1 MNQEIWNRT
10 EWFRKERFG
19 MFIHWGLYAIP
30 ALGEWVMSEKR
41 MTVEEYEKYFE
52 QFDPTDYNPREW
64 ARLAKKAGMKYA
76 VLTAKH
82 HDGFCLFDSAL
93 TDYKA
98 TNTKAGRDLVREFL
112 DAFRA
117 EGLKVGLYFTLI
129 DWHHPD
135 YPKYNYIPA
144 SCRSFSFCL
153 LIITHCC
160 DSVAPFSK
168 IKLRKPSEFFLTII
182 SGVLLLK
189 IERPYVIS

>member
-82 HDGFCLFDSAL
+82 HDGFCLFDSARQIIKRQIQRP
-93 TDYKA
+93 DGIWFG
-98 TNTKAGRDLVREFL
+98 NFWMHSVRK
-112 DAFRA
+112 D
-117 EGLKVGLYFTLI
+117 
-129 DWHHPD
+129 
-135 YPKYNYIPA
+135 
-144 SCRSFSFCL
+144 
-153 LIITHCC
+153 
-160 DSVAPFSK
+160 
-168 IKLRKPSEFFLTII
+168 
-182 SGVLLLK
+182 
-189 IERPYVIS
+189 